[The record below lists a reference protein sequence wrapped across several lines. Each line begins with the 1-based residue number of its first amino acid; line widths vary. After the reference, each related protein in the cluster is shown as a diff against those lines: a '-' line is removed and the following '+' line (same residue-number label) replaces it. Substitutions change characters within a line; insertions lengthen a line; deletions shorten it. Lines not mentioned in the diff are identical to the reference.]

1 MAFPV
6 KTESELF
13 RLGMEWG
20 WARREKWNASDCHFF
35 LLPFLHTH
43 RSGPANHFLPTFV
56 LVCLLWVKRT
66 PDIHMGNNAPDHS
79 QALGRPA
86 LCQGLGCIDKSLSP
100 LEPLSPLSLTLREF
114 SAFRHNTGTP
124 GRGTTK
130 NRILTFLLPE
140 WLKDFSFY

>member
-1 MAFPV
+1 
-6 KTESELF
+6 
-13 RLGMEWG
+13 
-20 WARREKWNASDCHFF
+20 
-35 LLPFLHTH
+35 
-43 RSGPANHFLPTFV
+43 
-56 LVCLLWVKRT
+56 
-66 PDIHMGNNAPDHS
+66 MGNNAPNHS

-100 LEPLSPLSLTLREF
+100 LEPLPPLSLTLLEF

-140 WLKDFSFY
+140 WLKDFFLLLMDERGKLGQLPLPGGM